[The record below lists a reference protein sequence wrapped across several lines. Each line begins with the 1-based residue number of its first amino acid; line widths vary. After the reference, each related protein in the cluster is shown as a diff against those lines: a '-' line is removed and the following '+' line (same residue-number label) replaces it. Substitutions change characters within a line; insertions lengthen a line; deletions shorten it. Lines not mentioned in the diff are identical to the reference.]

1 MIRIFSNGIRKIDNL
16 TAFLAEEIDAYGSFD
31 FSSGSSDSDHVRAVL
46 GWGHKATAEKARR
59 FASEKGLPYVAVED
73 GFLRS
78 VALGCEGAQPL
89 SLSVDLVGVYY
100 DATAPSQLEEWLN
113 NWESWMT
120 PELEE
125 RARSAVR
132 RLRLYD
138 LSKYNNAPSFTTDD
152 ELRLRDAVGAR
163 PESRLILVVDQ
174 TAGDASLTLG
184 GADDEALSRMLADAM
199 KEPNAIVVVKTH
211 PDVVAGK
218 KQGALKHIPEGV
230 HVLTESFAPL
240 SFLKMFDAVYTATS
254 QLGFEA
260 LVLGKTV
267 HTYGAPFYAGW
278 GLTVDHGKVPE
289 RRRTRPPFEAVFAA
303 AYMRLCR
310 YVNPVTQTRMEIE
323 EAIDLLAEQRRQNE
337 RNRKHYVAI
346 GFRYWKKP
354 HVRAFLSGT
363 ASCIDFVWDVEEG
376 LRKTAACGAE
386 AVIWSSKCTDEVLER
401 ARALNVARLWR
412 MEDGF
417 IRSVGLGSDF
427 NHPYSLVLDESGIYY
442 DPKRESDL
450 TKILRSVPAH
460 PDRDRLIERSRAL
473 IELIREYNLTKYNMP
488 SDPATEA
495 LCRSFPKDRRVILV
509 PGQVDDDASVRRG
522 GGRIQSNRE
531 LLEAV
536 RARNPDGYIV
546 FKPHPDVTSGNR
558 IGRVPEDVLARCA
571 DRVLE
576 EGSMIDIL
584 PHVNEVHT
592 LTSLSGFEALIRGK
606 RVVTYGKPFYAGWG
620 LTVDEAGPEV
630 KKGVGLTLEELVGGT
645 LILYPSY
652 WDWKSHIFC
661 RPEDVCFR
669 IVKGEQPEVG
679 PWIRFCRVIRSIRR
693 KFSKN

>member
-1 MIRIFSNGIRKIDNL
+1 MINILSRKILKIANL
-16 TAFLAEEIDAYGSFD
+16 QVFLREEIASKGELS
-31 FSSGSSDSDHVRAVL
+31 STSGSAGVEAVA
-46 GWGHKATAEKARR
+46 GWGHKPTADKARR
-59 FASEKGLPYVAVED
+59 KAKDLGKPYFALED

-78 VALGCEGAQPL
+78 VALGCEGVDPL
-89 SLSVDLVGVYY
+89 SLSVDPVGVYY
-100 DATAPSQLEEWLN
+100 DAMEPSQLEECLN
-113 NWESWMT
+113 DWESWMT
-120 PELEE
+120 SELEH
-125 RARSAVR
+125 RAREAVR
-132 RLRLYD
+132 RLCLYD

-152 ELRLRDAVGAR
+152 ELRLRNAVGAR

-199 KEPNAIVVVKTH
+199 KEPNAVVVVKTH

-260 LVLGKTV
+260 LMLGKTV

-289 RRRTRPPFEAVFAA
+289 RRRARPPFEAVFAA

-310 YVNPVTQTRMEIE
+310 YVNPITQTRMEIE

-363 ASCIDFVWDVEEG
+363 DSRIDFVWNVEEG
-376 LRKTAACGAE
+376 LQKAAACGAE
-386 AVIWSSKCTDEVLER
+386 AVLWSSKCTDEVLGR
-401 ARALNVARLWR
+401 ARALNVVRLWR

-442 DPKRESDL
+442 DPKYESDL
-450 TKILRSVPAH
+450 TKILRSVPTH
-460 PDRDRLIERSRAL
+460 PDRNRLIERSRAL
-473 IELIREYNLTKYNMP
+473 IELIREHNLTKYNMP

-495 LCRSFPKDRRVILV
+495 LCRSFPKEKRIILV
-509 PGQVDDDASVRRG
+509 PGQVDDDASVKRG

-536 RARNPDGYIV
+536 RDRNPDGYIV

-576 EGSMIDIL
+576 EGSLIDIL
-584 PHVNEVHT
+584 PHVDEVHT

-620 LTVDEAGPEV
+620 LTVDEAGSDV
-630 KKGVGLTLEELVGGT
+630 GKGVTLSKAELVGGT

-652 WDWKSHIFC
+652 WDWKTGVFC
-661 RPEDVCFR
+661 RPEDVCAR

-679 PWIRFCRVIRSIRR
+679 PWIRFCRIIRSIRR

>member
-78 VALGCEGAQPL
+78 VALGCEGARPL
-89 SLSVDLVGVYY
+89 SLSVDHVGVYY
-100 DATAPSQLEEWLN
+100 DATRPSQLEEWLN
-113 NWESWMT
+113 DWKSWMT

-125 RARSAVR
+125 RARGAVR

-152 ELRLRDAVGAR
+152 ELRLRNAVGAR

-199 KEPNAIVVVKTH
+199 KEPNAVVVVKTH

-230 HVLTESFAPL
+230 HVLAESFAPL

-260 LVLGKTV
+260 LMLGKTV

-289 RRRTRPPFEAVFAA
+289 RRRARPPFEAVFAA

-363 ASCIDFVWDVEEG
+363 ASRIDFVWDVEEG
-376 LRKTAACGAE
+376 LRKAVACGAE
-386 AVIWSSKCTDEVLER
+386 AVLWSSKCTDEVLEL
-401 ARALNVARLWR
+401 ARALNVVRLWR

-450 TKILRSVPAH
+450 TKILRSVPTH

-495 LCRSFPKDRRVILV
+495 LCRTFPKDKRIILV
-509 PGQVDDDASVRRG
+509 PGQVDDDASVKRG

-531 LLEAV
+531 LLETV

-576 EGSMIDIL
+576 EGSLIDIL
-584 PHVNEVHT
+584 PHVDEVHT

-630 KKGVGLTLEELVGGT
+630 KKGVRLTLEELVGGT

-693 KFSKN
+693 RFSKN

>member
-1 MIRIFSNGIRKIDNL
+1 MINILSRKILKIANL
-16 TAFLAEEIDAYGSFD
+16 QVFLREEIASKGELS
-31 FSSGSSDSDHVRAVL
+31 STSGSAGVEAVA
-46 GWGHKATAEKARR
+46 GWGHKPTADKARR
-59 FASEKGLPYVAVED
+59 KAQDLGKPYFALED

-78 VALGCEGAQPL
+78 VALGCEGAEPL
-89 SLSVDLVGVYY
+89 SLSVDPVGVYY
-100 DATAPSQLEEWLN
+100 DATEPSQLEKWLN
-113 NWESWMT
+113 DWESWMT
-120 PELEE
+120 LELEE
-125 RARSAVR
+125 RARDAVR

-152 ELRLRDAVGAR
+152 ELRLRNVAGAR

-184 GADDEALSRMLADAM
+184 GVDDAALTRMLDDAM
-199 KEPNAIVVVKTH
+199 KEPNAVVVVKAH

-218 KQGALKHIPEGV
+218 KQGALQHIPEGV

-240 SFLKMFDAVYTATS
+240 SFLKIFDAVYTATS

-260 LVLGKTV
+260 LMLGKTV

-278 GLTVDHGKVPE
+278 GLTVDHGAVPA
-289 RRRTRPPFEAVFAA
+289 RRCARPPFEAVFVA

-310 YVNPVTQTRMEIE
+310 YVNPVTKTRIEIE
-323 EAIDLLAEQRRQNE
+323 EFIDVLSEQRRRNE
-337 RNRKHYVAI
+337 QNRKTYIVI
-346 GFRYWKKP
+346 GFDYWKKP
-354 HVRAFLSGT
+354 HIKAFLSGT
-363 ASCIDFVWDVEEG
+363 SSNCIFCRTVDKG
-376 LRKTAACGAE
+376 LRLAKNGNSEIVVWASAKCANDAILKG
-386 AVIWSSKCTDEVLER
+386 SSMGRRV
-401 ARALNVARLWR
+401 WR
-412 MEDGF
+412 VEDGF
-417 IRSVGLGSDF
+417 LRSVGLGSDY
-427 NHPYSLVLDESGIYY
+427 NYPYSLVLDESGIYF
-442 DPKRESDL
+442 DPKCESDL
-450 TKILRSVPAH
+450 TKILRSIPTH

-473 IELIREYNLTKYNMP
+473 IEMIREHNLTKYNMP
-488 SDPATEA
+488 SDPTTKA
-495 LCRSFPKDRRVILV
+495 LCRSFPIDKRIILV
-509 PGQVDDDASVRRG
+509 PGQVDDDASVKRG

-558 IGRVPEDVLARCA
+558 IGRVPEDVLQRCA

-576 EGSMIDIL
+576 DGSLIDIL
-584 PHVNEVHT
+584 PHVDEVHT

-620 LTVDEAGPEV
+620 LTFDEVGADV
-630 KKGVGLTLEELVGGT
+630 CKGVFLSIEELVAGT

-652 WDWKSHIFC
+652 WDWKTRAFC

-669 IVKGEQPEVG
+669 IIRGEQPEVG
-679 PWIRFCRVIRSIRR
+679 LWICFYRVIRSIQK
-693 KFSKN
+693 KFFKD